1 MDPSAMIVTYNFLV
15 GVLVMLSSEK
25 VASYAGYLN
34 KSYQEKIVRVTFVS
48 AFAFGTCL
56 AVFSGL
62 IYVVF
67 HLLRITV

>member
-1 MDPSAMIVTYNFLV
+1 MIVTYNFLV

-34 KSYQEKIVRVTFVS
+34 KPYQEKIVRVTFVS
-48 AFAFGTCL
+48 AFTFGTCL

-62 IYVVF
+62 IYVLF